1 MQLITTLQEK
11 NMANPLGTVA
21 MQTHRLASVY
31 FKKFHNLMKSG
42 RINKVVKLTI
52 T

>member
-1 MQLITTLQEK
+1 
-11 NMANPLGTVA
+11 MAKSLGIVA
-21 MQTHRLASVY
+21 GQTHRLASVY

>member
-1 MQLITTLQEK
+1 
-11 NMANPLGTVA
+11 MANPLGTVA

-42 RINKVVKLTI
+42 RITNVANMI
-52 T
+52 A